1 MGYSM
6 AGKPEP
12 TNLNQPKISK
22 FAHVNGSVDDDME
35 WLQHLSKQHDEI
47 KKRCCFQAFTEDNF

>member
-12 TNLNQPKISK
+12 TNLNQK
-22 FAHVNGSVDDDME
+22 FAHVNGSINDDME

>member
-12 TNLNQPKISK
+12 TNLNQK
-22 FAHVNGSVDDDME
+22 FAHVNGSINDDME

-47 KKRCCFQAFTEDNF
+47 KKRC